1 MRGTIMNRPQT
12 AILAGAGHAHLHVAA
27 RAESFVQHGA
37 RVVLIE
43 PAEFW
48 YSGLASGMLGG
59 MYEPADDRLD
69 PRTLIE
75 AHGGE
80 FVRGR
85 VESIDTDARRLRLA
99 DGTELAYDLL
109 SIDVGSRVNPDAIR
123 GQDRPP
129 VPGLRERTCFR
140 GAKDDIWSPPKSCKF
155 SSTSPSDDRRGYSY
169 LSCEEHHA

>member
-1 MRGTIMNRPQT
+1 
-12 AILAGAGHAHLHVAA
+12 
-27 RAESFVQHGA
+27 
-37 RVVLIE
+37 
-43 PAEFW
+43 
-48 YSGLASGMLGG
+48 
-59 MYEPADDRLD
+59 MYETADDRLD

-129 VPGLRERTCFR
+129 VPGRL
-140 GAKDDIWSPPKSCKF
+140 PKE
-155 SSTSPSDDRRGYSY
+155 SSFAPG
-169 LSCEEHHA
+169 L